1 MNVEAKILNKV
12 ESNELNLTM
21 YEKKYTPRPS
31 GIYHRYEKLEK
42 INECNLPHQQRK
54 NKTVSTDAEKPFNK
68 IQHPFMIKT
77 DSKLGI

>member
-1 MNVEAKILNKV
+1 MNAEGKIFNKV

-31 GIYHRYEKLEK
+31 RIYHRYEKLEK

-54 NKTVSTDAEKPFNK
+54 NKNCFNRCR
-68 IQHPFMIKT
+68 KT
-77 DSKLGI
+77 I